1 MSNLEAHIK
10 SVNEKL
16 QQLLKK
22 YVALKKENENLISDL
37 KKLKQKEED
46 YETTLQQLDEKVE
59 ILKASSGE
67 MTEADQKEF
76 EKRINRYIKEID
88 KCIGLLSD

>member
-1 MSNLEAHIK
+1 MENLEAHIK
-10 SVNEKL
+10 LVNEKL
-16 QQLLKK
+16 QQLLKDHS
-22 YVALKKENENLISDL
+22 ALKKENISLKEDL
-37 KKLKQKEED
+37 KKLQQKEEE
-46 YETTLQQLDEKVE
+46 YKTTLQELDQKVN
-59 ILKASSGE
+59 ILKAATGQ

>member
-1 MSNLEAHIK
+1 MNNLEANIK
-10 SVNEKL
+10 LINEKL

-22 YVALKKENENLISDL
+22 HVALKKENDNLNDEV
-37 KKLKQKEED
+37 KKLRQKEED
-46 YETTLQQLDEKVE
+46 YKSTLYELDQKVN
-59 ILKASSGE
+59 ILKAASGQ

-76 EKRINRYIKEID
+76 EKRINQYIKEID

>member
-1 MSNLEAHIK
+1 MNNLETHIR

-22 YVALKKENENLISDL
+22 YTSLKKENDSL
-37 KKLKQKEED
+37 KDELNSLKEKEVEYKYALHELDQK
-46 YETTLQQLDEKVE
+46 VS
-59 ILKASSGE
+59 ILKAASGE
-67 MTEADQKEF
+67 MSEKDQKEF
-76 EKRINRYIKEID
+76 EKRINQYIKEID

>member
-1 MSNLEAHIK
+1 MNNLEVHIK

-22 YVALKKENENLISDL
+22 HIALKKENDNLRNELNNL
-37 KKLKQKEED
+37 KEKEVEYKYAMHELDQK
-46 YETTLQQLDEKVE
+46 VS
-59 ILKASSGE
+59 ILKAASGE
-67 MTEADQKEF
+67 MNDKDKKDF
-76 EKRINRYIKEID
+76 EKRVDQYIKEID

>member
-1 MSNLEAHIK
+1 MNTIESHIK

-22 YVALKKENENLISDL
+22 HVALKKENDT
-37 KKLKQKEED
+37 LKQELSNFKEKEVE
-46 YETTLQQLDEKVE
+46 YKYALHELDQKVI
-59 ILKASSGE
+59 ILKAASGQ
-67 MTEADQKEF
+67 MPEADQKEF
-76 EKRINRYIKEID
+76 EKRINQYIKEID

>member
-1 MSNLEAHIK
+1 MNNLEAHIK
-10 SVNEKL
+10 LINEKL

-22 YVALKKENENLISDL
+22 HVALKKENDNLNDEA
-37 KKLKQKEED
+37 KKLRQKEED
-46 YETTLQQLDEKVE
+46 YKSTLYELDQKVN
-59 ILKASSGE
+59 ILKAASGQ

-76 EKRINRYIKEID
+76 EKRINQYIKEID

>member
-1 MSNLEAHIK
+1 MNNLEVHIK

-22 YVALKKENENLISDL
+22 HAALKKENDSLRNEVNNLKEKEVEYKYSLHELD
-37 KKLKQKEED
+37 QK
-46 YETTLQQLDEKVE
+46 VS
-59 ILKASSGE
+59 ILKAASGE
-67 MTEADQKEF
+67 MSEKDQREF
-76 EKRINRYIKEID
+76 EKRINMYIKDID

>member
-1 MSNLEAHIK
+1 MNNLEAHIK
-10 SVNEKL
+10 LINEKL

-22 YVALKKENENLISDL
+22 HVALKKENENLISEL
-37 KKLKQKEED
+37 KKLKQNEED
-46 YETTLQQLDEKVE
+46 YKTTLHQLDEKVE
-59 ILKASSGE
+59 ILKASSGQ

-76 EKRINRYIKEID
+76 EKRITHYIKEID

>member
-1 MSNLEAHIK
+1 MNNLEVHIK

-22 YVALKKENENLISDL
+22 HVALKKENENL
-37 KKLKQKEED
+37 KEELNSFKEKEVE
-46 YETTLQQLDEKVE
+46 YKYALHELDQKVS
-59 ILKASSGE
+59 ILKAASGQMSE
-67 MTEADQKEF
+67 VDQKEF
-76 EKRINRYIKEID
+76 EKRVNQYIKEID